1 MNIKKMVGAFITGLV
16 LLSQVGYG
24 QKIFVNLSGLES
36 QELTPDN
43 IFNYQISN
51 NTGSA
56 KQADI
61 TGTLRY
67 KNSGMRFSYVL
78 HLQLSSGVN
87 NLSKDKGK
95 SATWDFSESA
105 LRELFFNYGKLP
117 QGTYE
122 YCVQVKVKDQQSE
135 LDYGPGLDECIY
147 NRVSDIFLINL
158 VDPENDA
165 KLHEYNPML
174 SWVVNY
180 PFASQLTYR
189 IRVAELKKG
198 QNNENAIVRN
208 NPVYTEKNIT
218 STSKMYPVTGR
229 PLQKFQPYVWT
240 VDAYYKS
247 ILLGG
252 AEVWKFTIIEDSLM
266 VPINADQSYYDFAK
280 HMGDTKVYAVGELK
294 LKYKSD
300 DPADTFDVKLF
311 NRKHE
316 EIPIKTK
323 RVPIYNGTN
332 LFSIIFF
339 EKENLAHLSEYM
351 IELTATDKKRYQVAF
366 TYANPLFIKK

>member
-1 MNIKKMVGAFITGLV
+1 MNIKKMVGIYILALMLTC
-16 LLSQVGYG
+16 QVSYA
-24 QKIFVNLSGLES
+24 QKVFVNLSGLES

-61 TGTLRY
+61 TGTIRY
-67 KNSGMRFSYVL
+67 KNSGMRFSYLL
-78 HLQLSSGVN
+78 HLQLSNGVN

-95 SATWDFSESA
+95 SASWDFSESA

-165 KLHEYNPML
+165 KLHEYNPMF

-208 NPVYTEKNIT
+208 NPVYSEKNIM

-229 PLQKFQPYVWT
+229 PLQKIQPYVWT
-240 VDAYYKS
+240 VDAYYKG

-252 AEVWKFTIIEDSLM
+252 AEVWKFTIIEDSLL
-266 VPINADQSYYDFAK
+266 VPITADQSYYDFVK
-280 HMGDTKVYAVGELK
+280 RRSDSRVYAVGELK

-300 DPADTFDVKLF
+300 VTADTFDVKLL
-311 NRKHE
+311 NSKNE
-316 EIPIKTK
+316 VVSISTK
-323 RVPIYNGTN
+323 RIPVYNGDN
-332 LFSIIFF
+332 LFSIPFF
-339 EKENLAHLSEYM
+339 EKSDLKHMSDYT
-351 IELTATDKKRYQVAF
+351 IELTRADKRNYTVPF